1 MPAFSVQLNPI
12 HEVSVSNKGS
22 KICHECSNPSSVYAI
37 YCPVCKTPFV
47 KLGEAHSQTEDYT
60 HAYYTNGCISSFF
73 DDPTSSTEDKTES
86 FIELFD

>member
-1 MPAFSVQLNPI
+1 MPAFFVQLIYI

-22 KICHECSNPSSVYAI
+22 KICHECSNPSSVYAV
-37 YCPVCKTPFV
+37 YCPVCKTPFA
-47 KLGEAHSQTEDYT
+47 KLGEVPSQTEDYT

-73 DDPTSSTEDKTES
+73 DDSISSIENKIES